1 MNVLIKQVYNNN
13 VVLVLDAYSKKEYIL
28 TGKGIGFQKK
38 KGMLVDV
45 DRVEKKFISS
55 DAGVKNRLMSLVEEI
70 DEEVFEVAA
79 EVIKIL
85 EDKLQEELFQ
95 YIYISLTDHIGFA
108 IKRAKNDMLI
118 RNTFLHEIKRVYKK
132 EYEAAQLAVDHIN
145 ESFDIELTDDEAAFI
160 VTHIINA
167 YYQGNSDKRDEDMK
181 VLKILKDVLNI
192 IRYYYKID
200 YIENDLDYDRLVTHI
215 RFFAK
220 RLLSGESSS
229 DGNGDLLDVVK
240 IKYDKA
246 YGCVQ
251 KIKVYIKNNYNYDI
265 SKDEELYLMI
275 HIDRVTKKLQ

>member
-1 MNVLIKQVYNNN
+1 MLIKQVYNNN

-45 DRVEKKFISS
+45 DMVEKKFISD
-55 DAGVKNRLMSLVEEI
+55 DAGVKKRLMSLVEEI
-70 DEEVFEVAA
+70 EEKVFEVTA
-79 EVIKIL
+79 EVIKII
-85 EDKLQEELFQ
+85 EDYLQEDLFQ

-108 IKRAKNDMLI
+108 IKRAKNGMLI

-132 EYEAAQLAVDHIN
+132 EYEAGQLAVDYIN
-145 ESFDIELTDDEAAFI
+145 KSFDINLTDDEAAFI
-160 VTHIINA
+160 ATHIINA
-167 YYQGNSDKRDEDMK
+167 YYQGNSSKCDEDMK

-200 YIENDLDYDRLVTHI
+200 YRENDLDYDRLVTHI

-220 RLLSGESSS
+220 RLLSGELSS
-229 DGNGDLLDVVK
+229 DDNGDLLDVVK
-240 IKYDKA
+240 IKYDRA

-251 KIKVYIKNNYNYDI
+251 KIKVYIKTNYDYDI